1 MPIIIIAMLTIE
13 IIVKAIKI
21 LALVNEEPLNI
32 EVKAS
37 VA

>member
-1 MPIIIIAMLTIE
+1 MPIITIAMLTIE
-13 IIVKAIKI
+13 IKAKSIKI
-21 LALVNEEPLNI
+21 LALVNAAPLNI